1 MGGDVSNGVA
11 AVAGRDGFRSD
22 INGLRAWAVV
32 AVVLYHFGVPG
43 FAGGFAGVDVFF
55 VISGFLMAGIVI
67 GGLDGGRFSLPGFY
81 LARARRIL
89 PALIV
94 LVCVLLLVGWFLLMP
109 REYQALGKHARESL
123 LFSSNLRYLAESGY
137 FDVASHEKWLLH
149 TWSLSVE
156 WQFYL
161 IYPLVLVVLAK
172 LLPGRRAWLGAH
184 VLVLLASFV
193 LCQVLSAGKPSQAFF
208 LLQARAWELLLGGI
222 VFQLGGGLCLS
233 GRRSALLELLG
244 IALVVAAFVLI
255 NASARWPGSAALLP
269 TLGAALVLLARR
281 QGSPWTGSRLAQ
293 WLGTRSYSIY
303 LWHWPLVVGL
313 TYFELEQ
320 APLWIGA
327 GLMVSLLLGHA
338 SYALVEVPARRWL
351 AKKSSVRNAA
361 WLVACTVVVAV
372 SAQLVRRSGF
382 PERLPEAVARIE
394 AERHNRNPRIDECL
408 AADAS
413 CIYGGQQVGALVIG
427 DSHAD
432 AVVSAVAAS
441 LSGADQGVYFK
452 GLSGCLTVFAAQW
465 AGEGSRDECAGLK
478 KELAAGLDKLFPGK
492 PIILINRTS
501 LYVMGELPA
510 PGVKNPGK
518 PLVYFSRPAATQTPE
533 YLEEFRRNYVE
544 SICQMSQQHPL
555 YLVRPIPEMPDRVP
569 QVLGR
574 AMLLGKQGEVSI
586 TRDDYRQ
593 RHAFIWAVQDEA
605 AQRCGARI
613 LDPLPYLCDQKKCY
627 GSRDGWPLYVDDDHL
642 SEFGNRLLVPMFAQ
656 AFADQQAPAGSPAM
670 AQKR

>member
-1 MGGDVSNGVA
+1 M
-11 AVAGRDGFRSD
+11 
-22 INGLRAWAVV
+22 
-32 AVVLYHFGVPG
+32 
-43 FAGGFAGVDVFF
+43 
-55 VISGFLMAGIVI
+55 
-67 GGLDGGRFSLPGFY
+67 
-81 LARARRIL
+81 
-89 PALIV
+89 
-94 LVCVLLLVGWFLLMP
+94 
-109 REYQALGKHARESL
+109 
-123 LFSSNLRYLAESGY
+123 
-137 FDVASHEKWLLH
+137 
-149 TWSLSVE
+149 
-156 WQFYL
+156 
-161 IYPLVLVVLAK
+161 
-172 LLPGRRAWLGAH
+172 
-184 VLVLLASFV
+184 
-193 LCQVLSAGKPSQAFF
+193 
-208 LLQARAWELLLGGI
+208 
-222 VFQLGGGLCLS
+222 
-233 GRRSALLELLG
+233 
-244 IALVVAAFVLI
+244 
-255 NASARWPGSAALLP
+255 
-269 TLGAALVLLARR
+269 
-281 QGSPWTGSRLAQ
+281 
-293 WLGTRSYSIY
+293 
-303 LWHWPLVVGL
+303 
-313 TYFELEQ
+313 
-320 APLWIGA
+320 
-327 GLMVSLLLGHA
+327 
-338 SYALVEVPARRWL
+338 
-351 AKKSSVRNAA
+351 
-361 WLVACTVVVAV
+361 ACTVVVAV

-544 SICQMSQQHPL
+544 SICQMSRQHPL

-613 LDPLPYLCDQKKCY
+613 LDPLPYLCDQQNCY
-627 GSRDGWPLYVDDDHL
+627 RSRDGWPLYVDDDHL